1 MYFEMRM
8 WFLNTRQ
15 FVVLAICNI
24 FLIVGNVITNIL
36 VIYILIKT
44 KQIANVTCTLIFMLS
59 ASDLLIVIF
68 VQNLLTAMLYVIN
81 CSLFL
86 VQTFV
91 KVYYR
96 IIGMDRYVRIK
107 HYTNFKA
114 ISTNKVVFTLIFT
127 GCILALFQAVLVTIS
142 YLVGDLSIITMIYI
156 AMDSLILVMII
167 FLQVQTIRI
176 SNAIHNEPDITTSE
190 SVNKKIT
197 N

>member
-1 MYFEMRM
+1 
-8 WFLNTRQ
+8 
-15 FVVLAICNI
+15 
-24 FLIVGNVITNIL
+24 
-36 VIYILIKT
+36 
-44 KQIANVTCTLIFMLS
+44 
-59 ASDLLIVIF
+59 
-68 VQNLLTAMLYVIN
+68 
-81 CSLFL
+81 
-86 VQTFV
+86 
-91 KVYYR
+91 
-96 IIGMDRYVRIK
+96 MDRYVRIK

-114 ISTNKVVFTLIFT
+114 IWTNKVVFTLIFT